1 METRNPDYRAK
12 LERAFAGAAFVAENG
27 IRLVDCAPGV
37 CESVIELTPHH
48 LQHVGLPHGGLIAT
62 LADHTG
68 GGAAATVV
76 AHDELVL
83 TAEFKISFLRGVKAE
98 RLHCRA
104 EVIKPGSQLVFVE
117 ATVEAESA
125 GKRQVIAK
133 ASLTLAVIA
142 PGKQRTA

>member
-1 METRNPDYRAK
+1 MPRRPW
-12 LERAFAGAAFVAENG
+12 
-27 IRLVDCAPGV
+27 
-37 CESVIELTPHH
+37 S
-48 LQHVGLPHGGLIAT
+48 
-62 LADHTG
+62 
-68 GGAAATVV
+68 
-76 AHDELVL
+76 HDELVL

-98 RLHCRA
+98 RLYCRA
-104 EVIKPGSQLVFVE
+104 EVVKPGSQLVLVE